1 MILDGASFFLREK
14 LGALGLRKNIT
25 RGQVLRP
32 TLAPSSVILQD
43 EGHSV
48 EESWGEKGLFDRGA
62 ICIQYMRSWQQVAPK
77 MTQGVAIRRA
87 ARWHMMGES
96 GPR

>member
-1 MILDGASFFLREK
+1 MILDGASFFLRET
-14 LGALGLRKNIT
+14 LGALGPLRIIL
-25 RGQVLRP
+25 GAMYSAQPWPQVL
-32 TLAPSSVILQD
+32 SSIPQD

-77 MTQGVAIRRA
+77 MTQDVA
-87 ARWHMMGES
+87 MMS
-96 GPR
+96 